1 MKRLFDF
8 IVAALA
14 LLTLSPLF
22 AAIAIA
28 IKLDSQGLIFYRAR
42 RAGLHGRPFT
52 MVKFRTML
60 PNAEKL
66 GGPSTPSDDP
76 RITRFGKRLRM
87 YKLDELPQLFNV
99 LRGEMSLVGPRP
111 EVLSE
116 VASYSA
122 KELQLLSVI
131 PGMTD
136 WASLRFSNEGE
147 ILRGCADPH
156 AGYRQKIRPE
166 KISLGLR
173 YVRERSFLVDLR
185 ILAQTLK
192 IILLKSSP
200 ERTTQN

>member
-173 YVRERSFLVDLR
+173 YVRERSFLVDLI